1 MGSTVMPSDNDWIVL
16 RILIS
21 RLLTSNPPRQGSPRK
36 DEEVLS
42 CQLRLIDIAASAD
55 MGTPAVLKHLRRLE
69 ERDIIDRHT
78 RPGPH
83 PTVFSME
90 MGKIRLFY
98 RVIDAVLGFSAPWP
112 GRSTPCL

>member
-1 MGSTVMPSDNDWIVL
+1 MSSTAMPSDNDWLVL
-16 RILIS
+16 RILIN
-21 RLLTSNPPRQGSPRK
+21 RLLTSNPPKQGSPRK
-36 DEEVLS
+36 DDEVLS

-55 MGTPAVLKHLRRLE
+55 MGTPAVRKYLQRLE
-69 ERDIIDRHT
+69 ERGIIERHT

-98 RVIDAVLGFSAPWP
+98 RVIDAVVGFGAPWP